1 MNRKLAILLF
11 VIVLF
16 VSCSKPVNEVG
27 YDPVNEPKTASEKP
41 NVVSELDLS
50 EEEQVYLDEL
60 KSKGVLKIASR
71 QIETVLKVVDGEK
84 TGFNYSAIKK
94 FADAVDIELEI
105 TTVDS
110 IEAFFRKDGVFD
122 EAVRLDT
129 TIEYKPDLLNDVDV
143 YVDTLTQLSW
153 REKLMDFIGF
163 TPIRELVIHQPN
175 VDIDNI
181 YDMNGKTVAVQSVSS
196 YMSTLL
202 ELEKTYN
209 IDIEY
214 VYTDTIFDSLTLV
227 DDEKVDFT
235 IMDSNRAFLEA
246 KKFNNIEVGIPVT
259 DVKFVGWAVARDTP
273 ELKSIL
279 TKYMDAL
286 IDKGIINELWLTDYE
301 ISFYEYYTLILKDA
315 NVLATMNLSREELT
329 YIDQLRERGV
339 LRVGMQANVV
349 GYYPD
354 RDTQTGY
361 NYLLARDLAQLLGV
375 KLDVMIIEK
384 FPMYF
389 WKDGETPEEIK
400 LDSNYFYVPDLFDK
414 LDIYTENLTHVPW
427 RGQILNQIEGVPVST
442 VVVQMKNFGIT
453 DLSDLDGRTIA
464 LMKDSSHEVVMNEI
478 AKAYDIEFDVYP
490 VFNEVGGYEAVLN
503 GYAEAT
509 VQDSDLGFLILRDYP
524 ELEITLQ
531 ASGSDFVGW
540 AVKKDDI
547 VLASILTKYIEAMK
561 SNGKFDEYWE
571 TTYGVSYPEYMRLL
585 TD

>member
-1 MNRKLAILLF
+1 
-11 VIVLF
+11 
-16 VSCSKPVNEVG
+16 
-27 YDPVNEPKTASEKP
+27 
-41 NVVSELDLS
+41 
-50 EEEQVYLDEL
+50 
-60 KSKGVLKIASR
+60 
-71 QIETVLKVVDGEK
+71 
-84 TGFNYSAIKK
+84 
-94 FADAVDIELEI
+94 
-105 TTVDS
+105 
-110 IEAFFRKDGVFD
+110 
-122 EAVRLDT
+122 
-129 TIEYKPDLLNDVDV
+129 
-143 YVDTLTQLSW
+143 
-153 REKLMDFIGF
+153 
-163 TPIRELVIHQPN
+163 
-175 VDIDNI
+175 
-181 YDMNGKTVAVQSVSS
+181 
-196 YMSTLL
+196 
-202 ELEKTYN
+202 
-209 IDIEY
+209 
-214 VYTDTIFDSLTLV
+214 
-227 DDEKVDFT
+227 
-235 IMDSNRAFLEA
+235 
-246 KKFNNIEVGIPVT
+246 
-259 DVKFVGWAVARDTP
+259 
-273 ELKSIL
+273 
-279 TKYMDAL
+279 MDAL

-478 AKAYDIEFDVYP
+478 AKAYGIEFDVYP

-540 AVKKDDI
+540 AVKKRRHCS
-547 VLASILTKYIEAMK
+547 SIYI
-561 SNGKFDEYWE
+561 N
-571 TTYGVSYPEYMRLL
+571 
-585 TD
+585 